1 MEVYSMADEQGKGK
15 KPGKTSGGEAA
26 AGKGEGDEGSG
37 ALNAIPELMRK
48 AFSLGFS
55 GFFLTETAVRKA
67 LGDAMPQDWIDFAVE
82 QSERTRAEFIERLTF
97 EVARSLEAVDLGA
110 VLAELLEGRTLEI
123 KAEIRLGAKE
133 DAAGVAIATS
143 RRPEGEAREDSV
155 LAAAAVATW

>member
-133 DAAGVAIATS
+133 AEAGPGKIRVTVADGES
-143 RRPEGEAREDSV
+143 RK
-155 LAAAAVATW
+155 